1 MNVKN
6 TYVKITSQKEFEIAK
21 EFYSTYCN
29 NTIAISY
36 NSFITALFADN
47 EKYCFI
53 TSKVLDNSSF
63 REIKIQDIMKKPLGV
78 SLEEARKLYHDCNS
92 DMKTLLLTTFTKEEL
107 TQPEVK
113 LDKSKYYGCLDLM
126 SGLKYIIL
134 REVNSSYFYYKII
147 KIDDPVD
154 DLPRLTGMNSITYS
168 EDSLLKCIENCDYVL
183 KEFHTFWQ
191 LVKWV
196 EE

>member
-29 NTIAISY
+29 NRIAISY
-36 NSFITALFADN
+36 NSFITALFADD

-53 TSKVLDNSSF
+53 TSKVLDNSFF

-92 DMKTLLLTTFTKEEL
+92 DMKTLLLTTFTEKEL

-113 LDKSKYYGCLDLM
+113 LDKSKYYGCLHLAK
-126 SGLKYIIL
+126 GLKYIIL
-134 REVNSSYFYYKII
+134 REPHYQHSKYQMFRICNPTSDLPSFIDSSSTYLE
-147 KIDDPVD
+147 D
-154 DLPRLTGMNSITYS
+154 DLIKYIQDYN
-168 EDSLLKCIENCDYVL
+168 YVL
-183 KEFHTFWQ
+183 KEFNTFWQ